1 MNALQIA
8 LAVIELVKIAEKL
21 MPEGGKGAEKTAM
34 VRSALEEIVG
44 DVTEMWPNIQKLIDI
59 TVKLAN
65 AFGTFKK

>member
-34 VRSALEEIVG
+34 VRSVLEQVVG
-44 DVTEMWPNIQKLIDI
+44 DITEQWPNIQKLIDVV
-59 TVKLAN
+59 VKLAN
-65 AFGTFKK
+65 AFGSFKK